1 MGVTWREAE
10 AELGPEFVAVL
21 RRLAVLPPDVRR
33 RVIGGLHVLLD
44 MALASGTVA
53 EHDPERAGGSGV

>member
-10 AELGPEFVAVL
+10 AELEPEFVAVL
-21 RRLAVLPPDVRR
+21 RRLAEMPPEIRR
-33 RVIGGLHVLLD
+33 DLIGGAHVLLD
-44 MALASGTVA
+44 MMTASGNVA